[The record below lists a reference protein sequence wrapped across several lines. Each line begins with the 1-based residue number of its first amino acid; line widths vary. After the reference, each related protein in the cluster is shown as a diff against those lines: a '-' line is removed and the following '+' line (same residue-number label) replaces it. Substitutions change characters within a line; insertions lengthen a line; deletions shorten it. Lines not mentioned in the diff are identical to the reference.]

1 MSYVACARMSNLQR
15 RKPLYT
21 LASCQ
26 GLTVSYMYVHVSPYL
41 NASWFGLCALDD
53 RPGLKAAGVLE
64 HTGGSGRGKSVASR
78 FQSLASARP
87 HEASAMQVPA
97 SGQVMDTLF
106 RAASRN
112 QVRELAASRMQ
123 VQLARLPQVHGKCI
137 T

>member
-1 MSYVACARMSNLQR
+1 MLDARSLQSKGPLSSTEDSNSTFFP
-15 RKPLYT
+15 PL
-21 LASCQ
+21 LLFFPLSIF
-26 GLTVSYMYVHVSPYL
+26 VHPLL
-41 NASWFGLCALDD
+41 NFFFPLPCPVFSILP
-53 RPGLKAAGVLE
+53 R
-64 HTGGSGRGKSVASR
+64 
-78 FQSLASARP
+78 
-87 HEASAMQVPA
+87 PA

>member
-1 MSYVACARMSNLQR
+1 MNCARTFDLPTTGVEHTM
-15 RKPLYT
+15 T
-21 LASCQ
+21 W
-26 GLTVSYMYVHVSPYL
+26 LTSS
-41 NASWFGLCALDD
+41 
-53 RPGLKAAGVLE
+53 
-64 HTGGSGRGKSVASR
+64 TGGSRRGKSVASR

-87 HEASAMQVPA
+87 HEASAMQAPA